1 MESTMTNNIEK
12 ALEEVIKEIKES
24 KEYQSCLELKSR
36 MQKNEDLKIK
46 IEEIK
51 NLQKKYVRTDFEDKN
66 IAQELRKKEEELN
79 EIPIFVEYNRNL
91 EEVNKKIELVKEEL
105 NDYFNQK
112 FNILK

>member
-1 MESTMTNNIEK
+1 
-12 ALEEVIKEIKES
+12 
-24 KEYQSCLELKSR
+24 

-66 IAQELRKKEEELN
+66 IAQELRKKEEALN

>member
-79 EIPIFVEYNRNL
+79 
-91 EEVNKKIELVKEEL
+91 KTIELVTEEL